1 LGLKVCKEY
10 HQLSGKYMNNLI
22 IIAHPD
28 KQSFCHNGIF
38 KTIYSTLTQHNENVD
53 VIDLYED
60 KFNVFGDE
68 EKTNLYKGMITKSNR
83 IYIISPVW

>member
-1 LGLKVCKEY
+1 
-10 HQLSGKYMNNLI
+10 MNNLI

-38 KTIYSTLTQHNENVD
+38 KTIYNTLIDNKENVD
-53 VIDLYED
+53 VIDLYEE

-68 EKTNLYKGMITKSNR
+68 EKTNLYKELITKSNR
-83 IYIISPVW
+83 IYYYFAGLVV